1 MPDAESTFHEEL
13 PMNAVENLR
22 QLLVE
27 PTTHFVPA
35 CYDAMSAR
43 MMRNAG
49 YPLTFL
55 SGYQVSAT
63 RLGLPDTG
71 YLTLSEMTAQVRD
84 VTTHLPGFPVI
95 VDADTGYGNAMN
107 VRRTV
112 MELRKAGAAG
122 LMLEDQVMPKR
133 CGHIG
138 AKAVISRPEAVA
150 KIRAAVDARETL
162 GEDIVILARTDSRRL
177 LGFEE
182 AMQRCLEFQAA
193 GADIVFME
201 ALQDIDE
208 MKEFVERMDVPTLGN
223 NSRGGE
229 TYMRY
234 LDRQTVREIGF
245 RVVIDPSLLY
255 SVAGAI
261 QAHLAAHLADDE
273 AAYPSQVSFAQL
285 NEIVGLSMLNEIERR
300 YVD

>member
-1 MPDAESTFHEEL
+1 
-13 PMNAVENLR
+13 MNAVENLR
-22 QLLVE
+22 QLLAE

-71 YLTLSEMTAQVRD
+71 YLTLTEMSAQVRD

-122 LMLEDQVMPKR
+122 LLLEDQVMPKR

-138 AKAVISRPEAVA
+138 AKAVVSRQEAVA
-150 KIRAAVDARETL
+150 KIRAAVEARQTS
-162 GEDIVILARTDSRRL
+162 GEDIVILARTDARRL
-177 LGFEE
+177 HGFEE

-208 MKEFVERMDVPTLGN
+208 MKAFVERMDVPTLGN

-234 LDRQTVREIGF
+234 LDRKTVREIGF
-245 RVVIDPSLLY
+245 RIVIDPSLLY

-261 QAHLAAHLADDE
+261 QAHLAAHMADDE
-273 AAYPSQVSFAQL
+273 TAYPSQVSFAQL
-285 NEIVGLSMLNEIERR
+285 NEIVGLSMLNDIERR

>member
-1 MPDAESTFHEEL
+1 MSA
-13 PMNAVENLR
+13 AKVLR
-22 QLLVE
+22 QRLAE

-43 MMRNAG
+43 MIRDAG

-71 YLTLSEMTAQVRD
+71 YLTLTEMTSQVRD
-84 VTTHLPGFPVI
+84 VTTRLPGFPVI

-112 MELRKAGAAG
+112 LELGKAGAAG
-122 LMLEDQVMPKR
+122 LLIEDQVMPKR

-150 KIRAAVDARETL
+150 KIRAAADAREES
-162 GEDIVILARTDSRRL
+162 GDDIVILARTDSRRL
-177 LGFEE
+177 LGFDE
-182 AMQRCLEFQAA
+182 AMQRCREFQAV

-201 ALQDIDE
+201 ALQDVDE
-208 MKEFVERMDVPTLGN
+208 MKAFVSAMDVPTLGN
-223 NSRGGE
+223 NSRGSE

-234 LDRQTVREIGF
+234 LDRQILREIGF
-245 RVVIDPSLLY
+245 RIVIDPSLLY
-255 SVAGAI
+255 SVASAI
-261 QAHLAAHLADDE
+261 RTHLTAHKADE
-273 AAYPSQVSFAQL
+273 ESAYPPQVSFSEL
-285 NEIVGLSMLNEIERR
+285 NEIVGLPALNDIERR
-300 YVD
+300 YSE

>member
-1 MPDAESTFHEEL
+1 
-13 PMNAVENLR
+13 MNAVENLR
-22 QLLVE
+22 KLLAE
-27 PTTHFVPA
+27 PVTHFVPA

-71 YLTLSEMTAQVRD
+71 YLTLTEMTAQVRD
-84 VTTHLPGFPVI
+84 VTTHLRGFPVI

-122 LMLEDQVMPKR
+122 LLLEDQVMPKR

-138 AKAVISRPEAVA
+138 AKAVISREEAVA
-150 KIRAAVDARETL
+150 KIRAADEARQTS
-162 GEDIVILARTDSRRL
+162 GEDMVILARTDARRL
-177 LGFEE
+177 LGFDE
-182 AMQRCLEFQAA
+182 AMQRCLEFQNA

-201 ALQDIDE
+201 ALQDVDE
-208 MKEFVERMDVPTLGN
+208 MKAFVEHMSVPTLGN

-229 TYMRY
+229 NYMRY
-234 LDRQTVREIGF
+234 LDRETLQEIGF
-245 RVVIDPSLLY
+245 RIVIDPSILY

-261 QAHLAAHLADDE
+261 QAHLAAHMADDE

-285 NEIVGLSMLNEIERR
+285 NEIVGLSALNEIERR
-300 YVD
+300 YVE